1 MTSVTA
7 IHAKTSAKAKKC
19 RKSGTNICPCLPDTA
34 QGRLMR
40 DDVAG
45 NAGIQHKAPL
55 VIVVAAHPARTR
67 LVRWT
72 DCLALR
78 GVNLLEGPTAN
89 TRGVLRNCAGP
100 PVQL

>member
-7 IHAKTSAKAKKC
+7 IHDKTGAKAKKC
-19 RKSGTNICPCLPDTA
+19 RKSGTNIYPDLPDTA
-34 QGRLMR
+34 QGRWMR
-40 DDVAG
+40 DGVAG

-55 VIVVAAHPARTR
+55 VTVVGVHPGRTC
-67 LVRWT
+67 LVSWAGCM
-72 DCLALR
+72 DLR
-78 GVNLLEGPTAN
+78 GVNSMDRLTAN